1 MILDTLITSLSPM
14 NLGAAFG
21 GTFLGIIM
29 GALPGIGATMT
40 MALVLPFTFWM
51 DPATALIL
59 LGSIYCGATY
69 GGSISAILIN
79 TPGTPASTATAFDG
93 YPMAQQGKAMN
104 AIGIAAMA
112 SLVGGLA
119 GLVILVFTAPIMA
132 EISLMFGPAEFFM
145 LTLFTFIVI
154 SMTIVKGSVFK
165 GLVAIG
171 LGLVLSTVGYDP
183 VSGAVRFTFGLDYFD
198 DGIQLIPAIIGL
210 FAIAEVFSLAHSG
223 GTISK
228 VLDATG
234 SLTDGFRAVFRYPAT
249 IIRSALIGSGIGA
262 LPGIGVSAANLIAY
276 VVAKGSSPDGAKFGE
291 GQEEGVVAPEVSN
304 NAVTATSLIP
314 TLTLGIPG
322 SSTAAL
328 LLGALMVHGLIP
340 GASLFTDYAG
350 VTYTFF
356 WGLLFSNLSMIVIT
370 AMLVRFFVKITMVN
384 SVFLVPIITGLC
396 LVGAYAIRNSV
407 GDMVVA
413 FAFGVL
419 GYLMSRL
426 KYSLICLLLPLMLG
440 SMMERS
446 FHQALMLAKGSYSI
460 FVMSPINKCIMALCL
475 FAIFFPMYL
484 RMKEKRNKAAAQKSQ
499 ETA

>member
-1 MILDTLITSLSPM
+1 MILETLILSLHPL
-14 NLGAAFG
+14 NIGAAFG
-21 GTFLGIIM
+21 GTFLGIVM

-112 SLVGGLA
+112 SLVGGLF
-119 GLVILVFTAPIMA
+119 GLIILVFSAPLMA
-132 EISLMFGPAEFFM
+132 DISLMFGPAEFFM

-171 LGLVLSTVGYDP
+171 FGLVFACIGYDP
-183 VSGAVRFTFGLDYFD
+183 VSGVVRFTFGIAYLD
-198 DGIQLIPAIIGL
+198 DGIPLIPAIIGL
-210 FAIAEVFSLAHSG
+210 FALAEAFSLAHTG
-223 GTISK
+223 GAISK
-228 VLDATG
+228 EPDARG
-234 SLTDGFRAVFRYPAT
+234 SMVDGFKAVFRYPAT

-262 LPGIGVSAANLIAY
+262 LPGIGVSAANVIAY
-276 VVAKGSSPDGAKFGE
+276 IVAKGASKDGDRFGE
-291 GQEEGVVAPEVSN
+291 GLEEGVVAPEVSN

-340 GASLFTDYAG
+340 GASLFTDYAH

-356 WGLLFSNLSMIVIT
+356 WGLLFSNLFMIVIS
-370 AMLVRFFVKITMVN
+370 AMLIRAFVKVTMVN
-384 SVFLVPIITGLC
+384 SVFLVPIIMSLC
-396 LVGAYAIRNSV
+396 LIGAYAIRNSV
-407 GDMVVA
+407 GDMIMA
-413 FAFGVL
+413 FIFGVI
-419 GYLMSRL
+419 GYVMSRL

-446 FHQALMLAKGSYSI
+446 FHQALMLARGSYSI
-460 FVMSPINKCIMALCL
+460 FITSTINKCIVAMCL
-475 FAIFFPMYL
+475 FAIFFPLYL
-484 RMKEKRNKAAAQKSQ
+484 RIKNKRQQARQATQ
-499 ETA
+499 EAS